1 MSYKIQ
7 SIVYEEIRLDML
19 NTSPPRWFRVEEIP
33 KDELE
38 IGDDELLIPVAHF
51 SKEIYSGFGIPFLL
65 KVREAEPFSQVKG
78 IEKIFVEVIYVEITY
93 LNISRVERIQKRLE
107 VPDKEFEKYKFAVVV
122 MTRIRNLT
130 ETPELTLNLEDFK
143 PPLNQRMFLATFY

>member
-65 KVREAEPFSQVKG
+65 KVREGEPFSQVKG
-78 IEKIFVEVIYVEITY
+78 KCYTRSLRLVDGLLDNFLFVVPNRENTEETRS
-93 LNISRVERIQKRLE
+93 SR
-107 VPDKEFEKYKFAVVV
+107 
-122 MTRIRNLT
+122 
-130 ETPELTLNLEDFK
+130 
-143 PPLNQRMFLATFY
+143 

>member
-1 MSYKIQ
+1 MHCLLRLLEIVSYKIQ

-19 NTSPPRWFRVEEIP
+19 NTSPPRWFRVEEVP

-65 KVREAEPFSQVKG
+65 KVREGELFSQVKG
-78 IEKIFVEVIYVEITY
+78 KIGQSPPPSSALYSHLILI
-93 LNISRVERIQKRLE
+93 LGRVWFAPPESRLE
-107 VPDKEFEKYKFAVVV
+107 
-122 MTRIRNLT
+122 
-130 ETPELTLNLEDFK
+130 
-143 PPLNQRMFLATFY
+143 

>member
-65 KVREAEPFSQVKG
+65 KVKEGEPFSQVKG
-78 IEKIFVEVIYVEITY
+78 KSFIQERAISSS
-93 LNISRVERIQKRLE
+93 LNIDIGFVQQRGYKRG
-107 VPDKEFEKYKFAVVV
+107 
-122 MTRIRNLT
+122 
-130 ETPELTLNLEDFK
+130 
-143 PPLNQRMFLATFY
+143 

>member
-78 IEKIFVEVIYVEITY
+78 NEQF
-93 LNISRVERIQKRLE
+93 RVSDLRR
-107 VPDKEFEKYKFAVVV
+107 D
-122 MTRIRNLT
+122 NLS
-130 ETPELTLNLEDFK
+130 
-143 PPLNQRMFLATFY
+143 

>member
-1 MSYKIQ
+1 MAPENSGKEQSPIDLVESVGNDLISIFDSRLLEIVSYKIQ

-38 IGDDELLIPVAHF
+38 LNDDELLIPVAHF

-65 KVREAEPFSQVKG
+65 KAKEGELFSQVKG
-78 IEKIFVEVIYVEITY
+78 WRFSFYFSITAG
-93 LNISRVERIQKRLE
+93 S
-107 VPDKEFEKYKFAVVV
+107 
-122 MTRIRNLT
+122 
-130 ETPELTLNLEDFK
+130 
-143 PPLNQRMFLATFY
+143 

>member
-78 IEKIFVEVIYVEITY
+78 IEQFRVEVIYVEIT
-93 LNISRVERIQKRLE
+93 
-107 VPDKEFEKYKFAVVV
+107 F
-122 MTRIRNLT
+122 LT
-130 ETPELTLNLEDFK
+130 FRE
-143 PPLNQRMFLATFY
+143 